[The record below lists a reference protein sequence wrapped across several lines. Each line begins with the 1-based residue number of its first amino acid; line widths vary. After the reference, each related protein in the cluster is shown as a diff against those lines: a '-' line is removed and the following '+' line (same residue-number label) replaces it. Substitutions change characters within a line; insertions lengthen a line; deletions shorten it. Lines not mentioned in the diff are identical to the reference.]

1 MITFNRFEYSKEL
14 FEQYKSSLDLDEDAI
29 VLIDSGT
36 DKYIYAKGSYFG
48 STEIYKGNTEPT
60 DESIKLWIDTD
71 EQSIKYKDN
80 TNTWVTISS
89 GEGNLIYIGD
99 KKPSDDTEYKVWINP
114 DEVIEDDEEPLII
127 DTELNPDSINPVQ
140 NSTITA
146 EINKLKN
153 NKQDVLV
160 SGENI
165 KTIDNDPILGKGNI
179 DLESKY
185 LKKTDSEAFITE
197 DEVAEQYQPKGDY
210 LTSTDLPDFTL
221 TYIGEEEPE
230 ITSDFNRWINPNED
244 SFDGVDVY
252 NALIEYVN
260 TKFKAIDE
268 LLELIIGEEI

>member
-14 FEQYKSSLDLDEDAI
+14 FEQYKGSLDLDEDAI

-60 DESIKLWIDTD
+60 DESIKLWIDTN

-80 TNTWVTISS
+80 TDTWVTISS
-89 GEGNLIYIGD
+89 GEGNLIYIGNE
-99 KKPSDDTEYKVWINP
+99 KPGEDTEYKVWISP

-146 EINKLKN
+146 EFN
-153 NKQDVLV
+153 
-160 SGENI
+160 
-165 KTIDNDPILGKGNI
+165 
-179 DLESKY
+179 KY
-185 LKKTDSEAFITE
+185 LKKIDAEAFITE

-260 TKFKAIDE
+260 TKFKAIDNV
-268 LLELIIGEEI
+268 LELIIGEEI